1 MPAWWTS
8 IESLTKIH
16 ELIKLVTIIL
26 GVICALLA
34 VYLYFSN
41 KQIQSLKSQK
51 ESARDERIKKIE
63 DSFPTKS
70 KIILTMSQ
78 SIPSKE
84 KIKIKF
90 DKMIYDS
97 KNDFWVENQSW
108 NSSRSAIYDLN
119 LYIHFEN
126 IKEEIQIIIIIV
138 SSNETYSREFI
149 VSPKSPMANI
159 LKSLDI
165 DEGDTVEVF
174 IQHNYKE
181 DIVISGD
188 KELTYLLIEEIVS
201 Q

>member
-1 MPAWWTS
+1 MLAWWTS
-8 IESLTKIH
+8 IESLTKTH
-16 ELIKLVTIIL
+16 EFFKLVTIFL

-34 VYLYFSN
+34 VFLYFSN
-41 KQIQSLKSQK
+41 KQIQFLKSQK
-51 ESARDERIKKIE
+51 KSARDERIEKIE
-63 DSFPTKS
+63 NSFPTKS

-78 SIPSKE
+78 SVPSKE
-84 KIKIKF
+84 KIKIMF
-90 DKMIYDS
+90 DEIIYDP

-119 LYIHFEN
+119 LNIHFEN

-138 SSNETYSREFI
+138 SSNETYSREFFI
-149 VSPKSPMANI
+149 SPKSPMANI

-165 DEGDTVEVF
+165 DENDTVEVF

-181 DIVISGD
+181 NIVVSDD